1 MTSGDAATLL
11 IKKIQRVT
19 ATSLSELTTE
29 VSASIS
35 GTKIFIALAQKQGDK
50 SCFTLLPGEHSFL
63 LLSSS
68 EAEDCLSCTYKPPP
82 PHPRLTRG
90 RSSPPHPDNQPLL
103 CR

>member
-11 IKKIQRVT
+11 IQKIQRVT

-68 EAEDCLSCTYKPPP
+68 EASDCLSCTYRPPHPPP
-82 PHPRLTRG
+82 PPDQRKEQ
-90 RSSPPHPDNQPLL
+90 PPPS
-103 CR
+103 